1 MRTHAPLARGRVD
14 CCCGVLVRGGSCC
27 SALTLCLLDSWKRAE
42 LLKKAAAELR
52 EHATHIARV
61 MMDEVAKPYAAA
73 FSEVLRT
80 ADLFEYTAEEGV
92 RVAGELQLSDAFPG
106 EKRNKLAL
114 VQRVP
119 LGVIVAIP
127 PYNYPLNLAGSKVG
141 PALMAG
147 NSIVMKPPSAGAVT
161 CLLGIGAIM
170 HLAGAPPGLINV
182 VTGKGS
188 EIGDY
193 LTQHRDANA
202 VSFTGGGTG
211 LRVAKGAGMIPLQM
225 ELGGKDPALVLPD
238 CNIQKTAAAL
248 VKGAF
253 SYSGQRCTAVKV
265 IYIIEKDGELSA
277 KILPLILEGVKKLRV
292 GMPWEDKVDI
302 TPVIDGKSAAFI
314 KGLVDDAQAKGAK
327 LELPEGGWKQSGNL
341 IHPVVLTGVTQEM
354 RLMYEEQF
362 GPVLPIVSVPS
373 VEEAI
378 ELANASP
385 LGLQASVFTQDI
397 DAAMSI
403 SDALQAGTI
412 QINGAPA
419 RGPDHF
425 PFQGFKDSGLSSQ
438 GVRFSIEKGHDYGN
452 SALPH

>member
-1 MRTHAPLARGRVD
+1 MRSGSRPAGANHAVP
-14 CCCGVLVRGGSCC
+14 
-27 SALTLCLLDSWKRAE
+27 DSWKRAE

-52 EHATHIARV
+52 EHAPHIAGI

-73 FSEVLRT
+73 LQEVMRT
-80 ADLFEYTAEEGV
+80 ADLFEFTAEEGV

-141 PALMAG
+141 PAIMAG

-161 CLLGIGAIM
+161 GIVGIAAIM
-170 HLAGAPPGLINV
+170 NLAGAPPGLVNV

-238 CNIQKTAAAL
+238 CNIKKTAAAL

-253 SYSGQRCTAVKV
+253 SYAGQRCTAVKV
-265 IYIIEKDGELSA
+265 VYIIEQEGELSA
-277 KILPLILEGVKKLRV
+277 KILPLVLEGVKKLRV
-292 GMPWEDKVDI
+292 GMPWDDKVDI
-302 TPVIDGKSAAFI
+302 TPVIDSKSAAFI
-314 KGLVDDAQAKGAK
+314 KGLVEDAQAKGAK
-327 LELPEGGWKQSGNL
+327 VELPEGGWQQTGNL
-341 IHPVVLTGVTQEM
+341 IQPVVLTGVTKDM

-362 GPVLPIVSVPS
+362 GPVLPIVSVRS

-397 DAAMSI
+397 DAALSI
-403 SDALQAGTI
+403 SDALQAGTV

-438 GVRFSIEKGHDYGN
+438 GVRYSIEAMTKIKSTVINLADESYTTG
-452 SALPH
+452 

>member
-1 MRTHAPLARGRVD
+1 
-14 CCCGVLVRGGSCC
+14 
-27 SALTLCLLDSWKRAE
+27 
-42 LLKKAAAELR
+42 
-52 EHATHIARV
+52 

-73 FSEVLRT
+73 LSEVLRT
-80 ADLFEYTAEEGV
+80 ADLFEFTAEEGV
-92 RVAGELQLSDAFPG
+92 RVAGELLLSDSFPG

-119 LGVIVAIP
+119 LGVVVAIP

-147 NSIVMKPPSAGAVT
+147 NAIVMKPPSAGAVT
-161 CLLGIGAIM
+161 GLVGIAAVM
-170 HLAGAPPGLINV
+170 DLAGAPAGLVNV

-193 LTQHRDANA
+193 LTQHRDASA

-225 ELGGKDPALVLPD
+225 ELGGKDPAIVLPD
-238 CNIQKTAAAL
+238 CNIKKTAAAL

-265 IYIIEKDGELSA
+265 VYVVETDGEVSSKL
-277 KILPLILEGVKKLRV
+277 LPLVLEGVRKLKV
-292 GMPWEDKVDI
+292 GLPWDEKVDI
-302 TPVIDGKSAAFI
+302 TSVIDSKSASFI
-314 KGLVDDAQAKGAK
+314 KGLVEDAVAKGAK
-327 LELPEGGWKQSGNL
+327 IELPESGWQQTGNL
-341 IHPVVLTGVTQEM
+341 IQPVVLTGVTKDM
-354 RLMYEEQF
+354 RLLYEEQF
-362 GPVLPIVSVPS
+362 GPVLPILSVAS
-373 VEEAI
+373 VEEAV
-378 ELANASP
+378 EMANASP

-397 DAAMSI
+397 DAAMTI
-403 SDALQAGTI
+403 SDALQAGTV

-438 GVRFSIEKGHDYGN
+438 GVRYSIEAMTKIKSTVINLADESYTQG
-452 SALPH
+452 